1 MIDKFIDF
9 LRSQVGRSLYVWG
22 AQSETDITEAWIRKR
37 ESNNEKQVKRIL
49 MLWNKLK
56 AQGISPIA
64 AYDCSGLIVYFLI
77 KNKIVSSDMSSASLY
92 AKSQKLEKS
101 ELKKGDFVFRHNG
114 TKIHH
119 VGVYIGDGKVIESIG
134 RDYGVVERDIDASG
148 KDYWNRYGRF
158 TALQKANDE
167 SEVLNIALTSPL
179 TRGEAVKSLQERLI
193 SLGYDVGKTGADG
206 IYGKNTE
213 SAVKLFQERAKKLDY
228 GIYDDNMRLLL
239 GL

>member
-1 MIDKFIDF
+1 M
-9 LRSQVGRSLYVWG
+9 
-22 AQSETDITEAWIRKR
+22 
-37 ESNNEKQVKRIL
+37 
-49 MLWNKLK
+49 
-56 AQGISPIA
+56 
-64 AYDCSGLIVYFLI
+64 
-77 KNKIVSSDMSSASLY
+77 
-92 AKSQKLEKS
+92 
-101 ELKKGDFVFRHNG
+101 
-114 TKIHH
+114 HH